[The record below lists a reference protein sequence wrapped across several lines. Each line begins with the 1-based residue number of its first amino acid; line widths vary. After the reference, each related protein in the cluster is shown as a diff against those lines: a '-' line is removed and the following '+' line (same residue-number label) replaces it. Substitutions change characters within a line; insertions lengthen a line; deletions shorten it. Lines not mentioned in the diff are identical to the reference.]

1 MPRYCVGPAMA
12 VDWGEDDAPV
22 RVTQGLL
29 GRVLGYFRPY
39 WGRGVV
45 VAACIAA
52 ESVLGLAPAV
62 VIRALI
68 DYLGHPHGHL
78 GHVLLRGAAGGGA
91 ARGGGPRRVARSYA
105 TAGRASGV

>member
-52 ESVLGLAPAV
+52 ESVLGLAPAA

-68 DYLGHPHGHL
+68 GYLCHPHDHI
-78 GHVLLRGAAGGGA
+78 GHVLLLFTPRIRPALDRGTLGAAT
-91 ARGGGPRRVARSYA
+91 PSFP
-105 TAGRASGV
+105 